1 MKVLVTGGAGF
12 IASHIA
18 DAYIERGHD
27 VTVVDDLSSGRREN
41 VNPRAELIAADLR
54 DPATIAGLAGRGFD
68 LVSHHAA
75 QIDVRVS
82 VADPAA
88 DAELN
93 IVATLRLF
101 QALIDKGIRKI
112 VFASSGGAAYGE
124 PVFAPQSEEHP
135 VAPVSPYG
143 CAKVAIDQYLYYY
156 RTVHGVSAVSLRYG
170 NVYGPRQRKDGEAGV
185 IAIFAGALLDGQTPR
200 INGDGEQTRDYVF
213 VHDVVRANMAVSEND
228 LTGIYNVGTGV
239 ETSVNQLYS
248 TLTAALGID
257 RAADHGPAKA
267 GEQKRSVLDATRLRK
282 LAGLPEPVKLEDGIR
297 ETVKWLRGQR
307 LAELGGSDPEAKAPP
322 RRRS

>member
-1 MKVLVTGGAGF
+1 MRVLVTGGAGF
-12 IASHIA
+12 IASHVV

-41 VNPRAELIAADLR
+41 VNPKAELVVADLR
-54 DPATIAGLAGRGFD
+54 DRATIEQLKGRGFD
-68 LVSHHAA
+68 LVNHHAA

-101 QALIDKGIRKI
+101 QAMVSDGVKKI

-124 PVFAPQSEEHP
+124 PVYAPQDELHP
-135 VAPVSPYG
+135 LAPLSPYG
-143 CAKVAIDQYLYYY
+143 CAKLSIDQYLGFF
-156 RTVHGVSAVSLRYG
+156 RHVHGIRAVSLRYA

-185 IAIFAGALLDGQTPR
+185 VAIFAGAILDGQTAR

-213 VHDVVRANMAVSEND
+213 VEDVVRANMAASEPD
-228 LTGIYNVGTGV
+228 VDGIFNVGTGV
-239 ETSVNQLYS
+239 ETSVNELY
-248 TLTAALGID
+248 TLLAAALGSD
-257 RAADHGPAKA
+257 TKAEHGPAKA
-267 GEQKRSVLDATRLRK
+267 GEQQRSVLDGTKLRQ
-282 LAGLPEPVKLEDGIR
+282 LAGLPDPVRFADGIAR
-297 ETVKWLRGQR
+297 TVEWLRSQR
-307 LAELGGSDPEAKAPP
+307 
-322 RRRS
+322 

>member
-12 IASHIA
+12 IASHVA

-27 VTVVDDLSSGRREN
+27 VTIVDDLSSGRREN
-41 VNPRAELIAADLR
+41 VNSKAELIVADLR
-54 DPATIAGLAGRGFD
+54 DPQTVQQLRGRGFE
-68 LVSHHAA
+68 LVNHHAA

-101 QALIDKGIRKI
+101 QTLIDDGVKKI

-124 PVFAPQSEEHP
+124 PQYAPQDENHP

-143 CAKVAIDQYLYYY
+143 CAKLAIDQYLYYY
-156 RTVHGVSAVSLRYG
+156 RNVHGVRAVSLRYG

-185 IAIFAGALLDGQTPR
+185 VAIFAGAILDGQKAR

-213 VHDVVRANMAVSEND
+213 VHDVVRANMAASELD
-228 LTGIYNVGTGV
+228 LDGIFNVGTGI
-239 ETSVNQLYS
+239 ETSVNTLYGE
-248 TLTAALGID
+248 LCDALGTN
-257 RAADHGPAKA
+257 APAEHAPAKA
-267 GEQKRSVLDATRLRK
+267 GEQRRSVLDGTRLRK
-282 LAGLPEPVKLEDGIR
+282 LAKLPEPVTLRDGMR
-297 ETVKWLRGQR
+297 ETVAWLNGQ
-307 LAELGGSDPEAKAPP
+307 K
-322 RRRS
+322 